1 MFEAEFYK
9 QLFTTL
15 NQGFWLSCKIIVPS
29 ALCGL
34 AIGILVGAVRG
45 TNYPRF
51 LVGPLNAYV
60 SLFRGT
66 ALLVQIFVCYY
77 GLPSI
82 GNWLNPICA
91 AYGLPLFGN
100 IFKPTAY
107 QASVLIFSLC
117 SGAYHA
123 EYIRG
128 AILSIKRGQFAA
140 ARALGFTKAQTFWTI
155 VIPQAVRRAWHGCS
169 NEVVY
174 LIKYS
179 SLAFVVAMK
188 ELTNV
193 AMSISNT
200 YFRFTETFF
209 IAGLYYLALVT
220 VATWIFH
227 RVEKAWA
234 IPGFGKG

>member
-1 MFEAEFYK
+1 MFETEFYR
-9 QLFTTL
+9 LLLAEL
-15 NQGFWLSCKIIVPS
+15 NQGFWLSVKIIVPS
-29 ALCGL
+29 ATFGL
-34 AIGILVGAVRG
+34 VIGILVGAVRG
-45 TNYPRF
+45 ANYPRF

-66 ALLVQIFVCYY
+66 ALLVQLFVCYY

-82 GNWLNPICA
+82 GNWLNPFCEA
-91 AYGLPLFGN
+91 QGLPPLGN
-100 IFKPTAY
+100 FFKPTAY

-117 SGAYHA
+117 SGAYHS

-140 ARALGFTKAQTFWTI
+140 ARALGFTKAQTFRTI
-155 VIPQAVRRAWHGCS
+155 IIPQAVRRAWHGCG
-169 NEVVY
+169 NEVIY

-179 SLAFVVAMK
+179 SLAFLVSAK
-188 ELTNV
+188 ELTAV
-193 AMSISNT
+193 AMSVSNT

-220 VATWIFH
+220 VATWLFH

-234 IPGFGKG
+234 VPGFGRG